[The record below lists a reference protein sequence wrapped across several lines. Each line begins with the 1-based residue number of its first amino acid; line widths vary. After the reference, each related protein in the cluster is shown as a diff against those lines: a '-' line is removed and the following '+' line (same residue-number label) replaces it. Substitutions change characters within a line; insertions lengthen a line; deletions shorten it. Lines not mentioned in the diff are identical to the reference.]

1 MKILS
6 ALTRTL
12 DLVESSHASAWAGGR
27 VEQIAAEL
35 RASIAAL
42 ESGTFVDRDGLRGLF
57 APTGP
62 LQETSI
68 DNGWGDEF
76 LSLAQRVDAFLAD

>member
-1 MKILS
+1 MKIVS

-12 DLVESSHASAWAGGR
+12 ELVESSRPSAWAGGR
-27 VEQIAAEL
+27 LEQLAGEL
-35 RASIAAL
+35 RAIIAAL
-42 ESGTFVDRDGLRGLF
+42 ESGTFVERDGLRVLF

-68 DNGWGDEF
+68 DNGWSDEF